1 MDVVTSPS
9 LSGPTQLRSPR
20 RIVLCLDGTWN
31 STYMR
36 KKRSEQHYV
45 VKPSNVLKLARAIV
59 PRDAATG
66 REQIVYYDIG
76 VGALARYPGLANALL
91 RVSDK
96 MLGGG
101 RGAGFEGNVEDAL
114 GFLAFNHLPGD
125 EVFFFGFSRGAAT
138 AQAVTRFI
146 DWAGGL
152 PTKSDAYYLPGL
164 FRIYV
169 ETRGERPSA
178 SVLAEINAARAA
190 EQTPRPPL
198 GLFQPISVVL
208 LGVWDTVIAMGSR
221 AAIPGRAAARS
232 FHIGR
237 QPAQCVAHARQALAI
252 DELRYEFRPEI
263 WESARTGQTL
273 DQRWFAG
280 VHSNIGGGYVDDGL
294 ANLSFQWL
302 CEGARQRGLVLDDA
316 FLGHYPGYPQDRQ
329 YRSDNAFYRTWD
341 AMPWRRGRGPRRLI
355 GRPVTANLTLDRSAV
370 QRMQASPDQPDPAK
384 PSQLRYPD
392 LRRRYRPDNVLRYL
406 AEQPALADFLTALNV
421 DPALPED
428 VMRTIR
434 KLRAERS

>member
-1 MDVVTSPS
+1 MVTAPS
-9 LSGPTQLRSPR
+9 LSGPTESGRPR

-31 STYMR
+31 STYTR
-36 KKRSEQHYV
+36 KKRNDHHYV
-45 VKPSNVLKLARAIV
+45 VKPSNVLKLTRAIV
-59 PRDAATG
+59 PRDPATG

-76 VGALARYPGLANALL
+76 VGALATYPGLANTLL
-91 RVSDK
+91 RLSDK
-96 MLGGG
+96 LLGGG

-114 GFLAFNHLPGD
+114 GFLAFNYMPGD
-125 EVFFFGFSRGAAT
+125 EVFIFGFSRGAAT
-138 AQAVTRFI
+138 AQAVTRFV

-152 PTKSDAYYLPGL
+152 PTKSDAYYLPAL

-198 GLFQPISVVL
+198 GPFKPISVVL

-221 AAIPGRAAARS
+221 AAIPGRAGARS

-263 WESARTGQTL
+263 WERARTGQTL
-273 DQRWFAG
+273 SQRWFAG

-294 ANLSFQWL
+294 ANLSFEWIWKDAGQK
-302 CEGARQRGLVLDDA
+302 GLALDDV
-316 FLGHYPGYPQDRQ
+316 FLGHYSGYPEDRQ
-329 YRSDNAFYRTWD
+329 YRSDNVFYRLWD
-341 AMPWRRGRGPRRLI
+341 AMPGRRGRGPRRLT
-355 GRPVTANLTLDRSAV
+355 GRPATANLTLDRSAV
-370 QRMQASPDQPDPAK
+370 QRMQASPDQPDPANA
-384 PSQLRYPD
+384 SQLRYPD
-392 LRRRYRPDNVLRYL
+392 LRRNYRPDNVLRYL
-406 AEQPALADFLTALNV
+406 ARQPELESFLTALNV
-421 DPALPED
+421 EPALPGD
-428 VMRTIR
+428 VMRTLR
-434 KLRAERS
+434 KLRAEPES